1 VGSLPDRSREGQAS
15 FQKIMNKADVE
26 MESMRMD
33 IRKDVVPED
42 YRRKD
47 DINSIVMDT
56 PERGD
61 NGPVGKLLK
70 SIIRK
75 R

>member
-1 VGSLPDRSREGQAS
+1 MVERMWDR
-15 FQKIMNKADVE
+15 FQ
-26 MESMRMD
+26 
-33 IRKDVVPED
+33 VPEA

-47 DINSIVMDT
+47 NIDYIVMDT

-61 NGPVGKLLK
+61 NKPVGKLLK
-70 SIIRK
+70 TIIRK